1 MDEQAI
7 SDVVHEIRN
16 YFHRLYHWFDM
27 LRDQPLRPEGQE
39 ALAGAGATLKALD
52 GFITGAFDL
61 FRPIELSL
69 IRMGAGDLVDSVA
82 TVVRRHAGGV
92 PVTVEVR
99 GTLGAIEIAIDPGR
113 MSGLIEGLL
122 ARLLGRSGDGRLR
135 IEAEATHG
143 EPSLLTLRL
152 ELVAVTGGGDPVS
165 RSADVEW
172 AAMERVMLQH
182 GGRIAVEAGAGGHR
196 RAVIVLP
203 AAAVTR

>member
-1 MDEQAI
+1 
-7 SDVVHEIRN
+7 
-16 YFHRLYHWFDM
+16 
-27 LRDQPLRPEGQE
+27 
-39 ALAGAGATLKALD
+39 
-52 GFITGAFDL
+52 
-61 FRPIELSL
+61 
-69 IRMGAGDLVDSVA
+69 
-82 TVVRRHAGGV
+82 
-92 PVTVEVR
+92 
-99 GTLGAIEIAIDPGR
+99 

-135 IEAEATHG
+135 LEAEATHG
-143 EPSLLTLRL
+143 EPSLLALRL
-152 ELVAVTGGGDPVS
+152 ELAAVTGGGDPVS